1 MTEHHHQQLHLWR
14 STTRLLAVRK
24 RAFAHQHLPRG
35 IHAHHMKDRLC
46 NVAPQYARIL
56 LHRTRRLLSGMMVS
70 NSAIVWLLEA
80 ILPTQ
85 VHGMSA
91 DQSGIHNGIK
101 WLSYAMPRPHETD
114 KAFPLHTGSM

>member
-1 MTEHHHQQLHLWR
+1 
-14 STTRLLAVRK
+14 
-24 RAFAHQHLPRG
+24 
-35 IHAHHMKDRLC
+35 MKDRLC

-56 LHRTRRLLSGMMVS
+56 LHRTRHLLSGMLVS

-80 ILPTQ
+80 MLPTQ

-101 WLSYAMPRPHETD
+101 WWSGAMPRPHETD
-114 KAFPLHTGSM
+114 KVCLLHTGSM